1 MTANRPSEAFDPDAI
16 ASVADETEVD
26 ADRLADLLDRLQR
39 VIRPERTADD
49 LVYEYRKA
57 FARDPL
63 IERRPDA
70 YYLAVPGHVWPEFGD
85 ALDCSSAELRAL
97 RSVHDRQFHATLG
110 DHGDDRAPLILLR
123 KADSAS
129 GSEADAD

>member
-1 MTANRPSEAFDPDAI
+1 MTANRPSEAFDPGVI
-16 ASVADETEVD
+16 ESVAEETGLD
-26 ADRLADLLDRLQR
+26 ADRLVDLLDRLQR
-39 VIRPERTADD
+39 VIRPGRTADD

-63 IERRPDA
+63 VERRPDA

-110 DHGDDRAPLILLR
+110 DHGDDRAPMILLR
-123 KADSAS
+123 
-129 GSEADAD
+129 EADAGSGARADAD